1 MLTAGVALVC
11 ACLATIAGLVGL
23 LALRPS
29 WRRRGGLLRFG
40 IVGAL
45 SATAAS
51 LLYLVHTKT
60 GDAATLVIS
69 DIAMV
74 LAPGLVFAGLGS
86 LSGGVF
92 ARAGIAVSLAAVV
105 GVVSTTVGMPAS
117 LAVKVVVVAV
127 ACGLTSA
134 AARQPAIAARRGS
147 RLLAVTMAAYG
158 VFSVCRAVV
167 GLTAGWD
174 SPLYR
179 AALSVVPTTV
189 AGAALVLLTGVA
201 LLMILSD
208 RSAALAAQRERAAAR
223 LERERGPTW
232 AVALG
237 SFDIVRAALG
247 PARADRMKDDLVAAA
262 RTLDPDAV
270 VDAMRT
276 GTRVR
281 IDGDQAAVEEALR
294 DRLAAAGWTPGEVGL
309 VSVEAATSDE
319 AAAAVGDGAGAG
331 AR

>member
-1 MLTAGVALVC
+1 MLTAGAALVC
-11 ACLATIAGLVGL
+11 ACLASIAGFVGL

-74 LAPGLVFAGLGS
+74 LAPGMVFAGLGS
-86 LSGGVF
+86 LSGGVL
-92 ARAGIAVSLAAVV
+92 ARAGIALSLAAVV
-105 GVVSTTVGMPAS
+105 GIVSTTVGMPAS
-117 LAVKVVVVAV
+117 LAVKVVVVAA

-134 AARQPAIAARRGS
+134 AAMQPTIAARRGS
-147 RLLAVTMAAYG
+147 RLIAVTMAAYG
-158 VFSVCRAVV
+158 AFSLCRAVV

-179 AALSVVPTTV
+179 SALSVMPTTV
-189 AGAALVLLTGVA
+189 AGAALVLLSGIA

-208 RSAALAAQRERAAAR
+208 RSAAPATQRERAAGR
-223 LERERGPTW
+223 LDLELAPTW
-232 AVALG
+232 SVGLG
-237 SFDIVRAALG
+237 SFGIVRAALG
-247 PARADRMKDDLVAAA
+247 PARADRMKDDLIAAA

-270 VDAMRT
+270 VDATRT
-276 GTRVR
+276 GTSVR
-281 IDGDQAAVEEALR
+281 IDVERAAVEEALR
-294 DRLAAAGWTPGEVGL
+294 DRLIAAGWTPGEVNL
-309 VSVEAATSDE
+309 LSVEAAASDGT
-319 AAAAVGDGAGAG
+319 AAAVGDGAGA
-331 AR
+331 R

>member
-1 MLTAGVALVC
+1 MLTAGAALVC
-11 ACLATIAGLVGL
+11 ACLATIAGLVGV

-29 WRRRGGLLRFG
+29 WRRRAGLLRFG

-86 LSGGVF
+86 LSGRVL
-92 ARAGIAVSLAAVV
+92 ARAGVALSLAAVV

-117 LAVKVVVVAV
+117 LAVKVVVVAA

-134 AARQPAIAARRGS
+134 AAMQPAIAARRGS

-158 VFSVCRAVV
+158 VFSLCRAVV
-167 GLTAGWD
+167 GLTTGWD

-179 AALSVVPTTV
+179 SALSVVPTTV
-189 AGAALVLLTGVA
+189 AGAALVLLSGIA

-208 RSAALAAQRERAAAR
+208 RSAALATQRQRAAGR
-223 LERERGPTW
+223 LDPELAPTW
-232 AVALG
+232 SVGLG
-237 SFDIVRAALG
+237 SFGIVRAALG
-247 PARADRMKDDLVAAA
+247 PARADRMKDDLIAAA

-270 VDAMRT
+270 VDATRT

-281 IDGDQAAVEEALR
+281 IDDDQAAVEEALH
-294 DRLAAAGWTPGEVGL
+294 DRLIAAGWTPGEVNL
-309 VSVEAATSDE
+309 VSIEAAASDE
-319 AAAAVGDGAGAG
+319 AAAALGDGAGAG

>member
-1 MLTAGVALVC
+1 MLTAGAALVC
-11 ACLATIAGLVGL
+11 ACLATIAGLVGV
-23 LALRPS
+23 LALRPG

-86 LSGGVF
+86 LSGRVL
-92 ARAGIAVSLAAVV
+92 ARAGVALSLAAVV

-117 LAVKVVVVAV
+117 LAVKVVVVAA

-134 AARQPAIAARRGS
+134 AAMQPAIAARRGS

-158 VFSVCRAVV
+158 VFSLCRAVV
-167 GLTAGWD
+167 GLTTGWD

-179 AALSVVPTTV
+179 SALSVVPTTV
-189 AGAALVLLTGVA
+189 AGAALVLLSGIA
-201 LLMILSD
+201 LLMILSE
-208 RSAALAAQRERAAAR
+208 RSAALATQRQRAAGR
-223 LERERGPTW
+223 LDLELAPTW
-232 AVALG
+232 SVGLG
-237 SFDIVRAALG
+237 SFGIVRAALG
-247 PARADRMKDDLVAAA
+247 PARADRMKDDLIAAA

-270 VDAMRT
+270 VDATRT

-281 IDGDQAAVEEALR
+281 IDDDQAAVEEALH
-294 DRLAAAGWTPGEVGL
+294 DRLIAAGWTPGEVNL
-309 VSVEAATSDE
+309 VSIEAAASDE